1 MVRRKLF
8 DGLSEGKHMEL
19 LAGKVALVTGAAK
32 GMGKAIARLFA
43 QQGAS
48 VVVAAR
54 KLDAAQAVADSLPGN
69 AMAVALDVTQAGQW
83 QAAIEAIE
91 AKYGR
96 LDVLVNNAGVS
107 SAGSTEGVSEE
118 SYRWQIE
125 VNAMGPFFGFRAVL
139 PLMRKSGEPCS
150 IVNIGS
156 AFSVRLVPGFAA
168 YGASKAALNAMA
180 QTFALELAMAGDP
193 IRVNTI
199 HPGGTET
206 EMLEEA
212 YAETG
217 LPREEA
223 VAMFVKIH
231 PNGKMGKPE
240 QVAQA
245 ALWLASDLSNHT
257 TGAELPVDGGS
268 TIRP

>member
-1 MVRRKLF
+1 M
-8 DGLSEGKHMEL
+8 GL
-19 LAGKVALVTGAAK
+19 LAGKVALVTGAGK
-32 GMGKAIARLFA
+32 GMGKAIAQLFA
-43 QQGAS
+43 AEGAS

-54 KLDAAQAVADSLPGN
+54 KLDAAQAVAGSLPGD
-69 AMAVALDVTQAGQW
+69 AMAVVLDVSQADQW
-83 QAAIEAIE
+83 QAAVAAVE

-96 LDVLVNNAGVS
+96 LDVLVNNAGLS
-107 SAGSTEGVSEE
+107 EAGSAETGAEE
-118 SYRWQIE
+118 SFRRQIE
-125 VNAMGPFFGFRAVL
+125 VNTMGPYYGYRACL
-139 PLMRKSGEPCS
+139 PVMRKSGDPCS

-156 AFSVRLVPGFAA
+156 AFSVRVVPGFAA
-168 YGASKAALNAMA
+168 YGASKAATNAMME
-180 QTFALELAMAGDP
+180 TLALELAFAGDP
-193 IRVNTI
+193 IRINTI

-223 VAMFVKIH
+223 VAMFLKIH
-231 PNGKMGKPE
+231 PIGRMGKPE

-245 ALWLASDLSNHT
+245 ALWLASDLSSHT
-257 TGAELPVDGGS
+257 IGAQIPVDGGS